1 MMFHPQML
9 YSCLNDRVG
18 AEFSALCPDF
28 RPVIEKPSHLSS
40 YHFGSLATISPHLA
54 YSLPHHSGPTALSL
68 QHLPSYWTYTFTLFP
83 TSHKDKE
90 RNLENQ
96 PTNKLL
102 LLCVL
107 IEDHTNRIQCIFTFF
122 HIPAFS
128 WNNN

>member
-1 MMFHPQML
+1 ML
-9 YSCLNDRVG
+9 YSCLNDIVG

-40 YHFGSLATISPHLA
+40 YHVGSLATHQPPSCLCSA
-54 YSLPHHSGPTALSL
+54 SALTLPSGPTALSL
-68 QHLPSYWTYTFTLFP
+68 QHFPSNRTDTLTLSP
-83 TSHKDKE
+83 TSVKEKE

-96 PTNKLL
+96 PANKLL

-107 IEDHTNRIQCIFTFF
+107 IEDHTKRIQCIFRFF